1 MYLETKATFTSLPSC
16 LKRKQ
21 KKKLKRED
29 KHRKLC
35 IAAYVHASWK
45 KKNKTIVYVLVS
57 IAHNITR
64 INTLYKQKA
73 KSQWIKRFLADQQ

>member
-21 KKKLKRED
+21 KKKIKKGGQTSETLYSCICAC
-29 KHRKLC
+29 KLE
-35 IAAYVHASWK
+35 
-45 KKNKTIVYVLVS
+45 KNKTIVYVLVS

-73 KSQWIKRFLADQQ
+73 KGQWIKRFLADQH